1 MPLLIFHAAIACVS
15 LIAPS
20 RLIASIQRILTNA
33 ALMRANA
40 RWLAMT
46 AIAQQE
52 FSLAIMSER
61 RTGLVELREP
71 SGPIANLDAAWLTG
85 ADCFGGRIEAFPQH
99 QPSTAAPTP
108 H

>member
-1 MPLLIFHAAIACVS
+1 MPLLIFNAAIACVS

-52 FSLAIMSER
+52 FSSHHER
-61 RTGLVELREP
+61 KANGPSRTTRT
-71 SGPIANLDAAWLTG
+71 IRAN
-85 ADCFGGRIEAFPQH
+85 R
-99 QPSTAAPTP
+99 
-108 H
+108 